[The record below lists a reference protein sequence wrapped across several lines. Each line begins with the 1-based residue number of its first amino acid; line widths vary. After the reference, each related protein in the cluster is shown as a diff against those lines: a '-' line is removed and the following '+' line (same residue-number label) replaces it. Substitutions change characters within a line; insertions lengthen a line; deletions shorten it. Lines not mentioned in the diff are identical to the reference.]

1 MKTLLIALLSLVSL
15 SYSAEPITDTEVEN
29 AAIVAFLNSATL
41 DELAEVK
48 GIGET
53 LAARIA
59 DARPYAAPADV
70 LAVKGIGAA
79 IASRLFIYA
88 LDGLDN

>member
-1 MKTLLIALLSLVSL
+1 MKTLLLALLSLASL

-29 AAIVAFLNSATL
+29 AAIVAFLNSATPE
-41 DELAEVK
+41 ELAEVK
-48 GIGET
+48 GIGAT
-53 LAARIA
+53 LAARIT

-70 LAVKGIGAA
+70 LAVKGIGTV
-79 IASRLFIYA
+79 IASRLFVYA